1 VIPELGDPAEVAAGL
16 ESGTAVRAVPWHR
29 WEEGMRGELIVTR
42 PGECLP
48 LVRYPTGDMIEVLDP
63 ETVFRIDIDGG
74 SEAILPL
81 IKVLGRSVE
90 TLDFEVPD
98 EMGSFLGNKIYAH
111 HIHEALQRPHNI
123 RWWEMYNIRG
133 RPGRLCFLVIP
144 DKVVADVDR
153 FKRETMKHLLQE
165 CDDPHHTLQVGH
177 EMGRVDIVVTGV
189 AAYGVVQQEIDRR
202 TREGRSLGQLKPKRI
217 HVVDGEEQFR
227 QAIKEKVE
235 A

>member
-1 VIPELGDPAEVAAGL
+1 
-16 ESGTAVRAVPWHR
+16 
-29 WEEGMRGELIVTR
+29 
-42 PGECLP
+42 
-48 LVRYPTGDMIEVLDP
+48 
-63 ETVFRIDIDGG
+63 
-74 SEAILPL
+74 
-81 IKVLGRSVE
+81 
-90 TLDFEVPD
+90 
-98 EMGSFLGNKIYAH
+98 MGSFLGNKIYAH